1 MLIRY
6 MDKIFNYIDSIETIV
21 ETFQTYQDSNNS
33 STTDIK
39 INLDTSQINA
49 IGKLYLVIYTD
60 KIMDITKYFNSIVCE
75 FNGVKTELTSD
86 FASLILKL
94 HTDITF
100 SDGLDKMLSNSPIYL
115 PIKLFSIPI
124 YVKNQNISIS
134 LTGVSYC
141 EKIELVYDKINLVS
155 TFDVNKFYPNST
167 MKLEV
172 FEIHKFN
179 GIKERLSISLTNNL
193 QNMFWIYKENKYI
206 HPVKAIGLEGKY
218 GSQHIV
224 IRKLND
230 SIYYTLVQQKV
241 NYTSL
246 NEDIYTYSFILNP
259 EQFDNFQGVLKY
271 LETIEIIQE
280 IKPEYI
286 EEKNNLTQIVC
297 LKCFCDVNLI
307 I

>member
-1 MLIRY
+1 
-6 MDKIFNYIDSIETIV
+6 MDKISNNIVSIETIV
-21 ETFQTYQDSNNS
+21 ETFQTHQDSNNS

-39 INLDTSQINA
+39 INLDTSQIDA
-49 IGKLYLVIYTD
+49 IGKLYLVIHTD
-60 KIMDITKYFNSIVCE
+60 EIMNITKYFNSIVCE
-75 FNGVKTELTSD
+75 FNGIKTELTSD

-100 SDGLDKMLSNSPIYL
+100 SNGLDKMLSNSPIYF
-115 PIKLFSIPI
+115 PIKLFSVPI
-124 YVKNQNISIS
+124 YTKNQNISIS

-141 EKIELVYDKINLVS
+141 EKMELAYDKINLKS

-167 MKLEV
+167 IKLEV
-172 FEIHKFN
+172 FEIFQFN
-179 GIKERLSISLTNNL
+179 GIKERLSINLTNKL

-224 IRKLND
+224 IKRLYEP
-230 SIYYTLVQQKV
+230 IYYTLVQQKV
-241 NYTSL
+241 NYTSE
-246 NEDIYTYSFILNP
+246 NEDIYTYSFVLNP
-259 EQFDNFQGVLKY
+259 EQFDGFQGVH

-280 IKPEYI
+280 FKPEYL
-286 EEKNNLTQIVC
+286 EQANNLSQIVC
-297 LKCFCDVNLI
+297 LKSVYDVNLI